1 MPLDFSGK
9 SKEGGGVEGVREK
22 RKDEVEGERSGEGE
36 DESES
41 GMALGRTIL
50 YYTILY
56 SVKWLSHT
64 STLSR

>member
-1 MPLDFSGK
+1 M
-9 SKEGGGVEGVREK
+9 REK

-56 SVKWLSHT
+56 S
-64 STLSR
+64 TL